1 MSSTILS
8 ALSGEQ
14 VLHSNS
20 LATVTDNW
28 IVTRDCL
35 TNSQSLISIK
45 SLSRIKTSKTIN
57 VPYLASSA
65 GTFLIAAAAQ
75 FSKEE
80 CGAALPIALAGL
92 ALFGGALVARQ
103 TSIVFIVDS
112 EAVRTG
118 FGTMREAATL
128 VAAVKSAQ
136 GDGKRG
142 KQPTYRRYSWVR
154 AYIGLLV

>member
-45 SLSRIKTSKTIN
+45 SLSWIKTAKTIN
-57 VPYLASSA
+57 LPYLASSA
-65 GTFLIAAAAQ
+65 GTLLIAAAAQ

-103 TSIVFIVDS
+103 TSIVFMVDS
-112 EAVRTG
+112 EVVRTG
-118 FGTMREAATL
+118 FGTMREAATV

-136 GDGKRG
+136 SD
-142 KQPTYRRYSWVR
+142 RYSWVR